1 MNDIVNNTDEFLLSA
16 RYYKARVPYSDKFFE
31 KLAHALKITQR
42 TKILDLACGRGE
54 ISFGLSRYAGQ
65 VAGID
70 KSNAMLKSEKKKK
83 IPNVIFY
90 QQDLNQA
97 SVMTETKVDLVTIG
111 RAIGYMDA
119 AILKSTFTSS
129 LKHGCPVIVCGAG
142 IGQQTPW
149 MDAYRQVRQTVRRKI
164 AHADFQGVKKMKS
177 IGFSHI
183 GTIGHT
189 TNAKYRLGDIVNYA
203 LSYSSQT
210 QAILEN
216 IELFT
221 ANLEG
226 ALAPFKESDG
236 TFSASEVSWGHV
248 FRSED

>member
-1 MNDIVNNTDEFLLSA
+1 MNDIVNNTDAFLLSA
-16 RYYKARVPYSDKFFE
+16 RYYKARVSYSDKFFE
-31 KLAHALKITQR
+31 KLARALKITQK
-42 TKILDLACGRGE
+42 TKILDLACGGGE

-65 VAGID
+65 VVGID
-70 KSNAMLKSEKKKK
+70 KSHAMLKSAKSQK

-97 SVMTETKVDLVTIG
+97 PVITDTKVDFVTIG
-111 RAIGYMDA
+111 RAIGYMEA
-119 AILKSTFTSS
+119 AILKGTFTSS

-149 MDAYRQVRQTVRRKI
+149 IDAYRQVRQTVRQKVT
-164 AHADFQGVKKMKS
+164 HADFQGVKKMKS
-177 IGFSHI
+177 IGFSQL

-189 TNAKYRLGDIVNYA
+189 TKAKYRLSDIVNYA
-203 LSYSSQT
+203 LSYSSQI

-216 IELFT
+216 IESFT
-221 ANLEG
+221 ANLES
-226 ALAPFKESDG
+226 ALAPFRESDG

-248 FRSED
+248 FLSEG

>member
-1 MNDIVNNTDEFLLSA
+1 MNDIVNNTDAFSLSA
-16 RYYKARVPYSDKFFE
+16 RYYKARVSYSDQFFE
-31 KLAHALKITQR
+31 KLARALKISKK
-42 TKILDLACGRGE
+42 TKILDLACGGGE

-70 KSNAMLKSEKKKK
+70 KSHAMLENATNQKV
-83 IPNVIFY
+83 PNVTFY
-90 QQDLNQA
+90 QQDLNQVP
-97 SVMTETKVDLVTIG
+97 VMTETKVDLVTIG

-129 LKHGCPVIVCGAG
+129 LNHGCPVIVCGAG

-149 MDAYRQVRQTVRRKI
+149 IDSYRQVRQTLSQKVN
-164 AHADFQGVKKMKS
+164 HADFQGVKKMNS
-177 IGFSHI
+177 IGFYQL

-189 TNAKYRLGDIVNYA
+189 TQAKYRLSDIVNYA

-216 IELFT
+216 IESFT
-221 ANLEG
+221 ANLES
-226 ALAPFKESDG
+226 ALAPFKEPDG
-236 TFSASEVSWGHV
+236 TFAASEVSWGHV
-248 FRSED
+248 FRSND

>member
-1 MNDIVNNTDEFLLSA
+1 MNSTDAFSLSA
-16 RYYKARVPYSDKFFE
+16 RYYKARVAYSDKFFE
-31 KLAHALKITQR
+31 KLARALKITDKTR
-42 TKILDLACGRGE
+42 ILDLACGGGE

-65 VAGID
+65 VTGID
-70 KSNAMLKSEKKKK
+70 KSHEMLQNATSQKV
-83 IPNVIFY
+83 PNVTFC

-97 SVMTETKVDLVTIG
+97 PVMIDTKVDLVTIG

-119 AILKSTFTSS
+119 AILKGTFTSS
-129 LKHGCPVIVCGAG
+129 LKRGCPVVICGAG

-149 MDAYRQVRQTVRRKI
+149 IGAYRQVRQTVRQKI
-164 AHADFQGVKKMKS
+164 AHADFQGVKKMNS
-177 IGFSHI
+177 IGFSQL

-189 TNAKYRLGDIVNYA
+189 TKAKYRLSDIVNYA

-216 IELFT
+216 IESFT
-221 ANLEG
+221 ANLES

-236 TFSASEVSWGHV
+236 TFSVSEVSWGHV
-248 FRSED
+248 FRSDD